1 MYLLFYQEVDLGL
14 AADVGTL
21 QRLPK
26 ITGNESFVKDICYT
40 ARKVFSQE
48 ALQMGMVRYGMAIN
62 HMPSYRFSVFRRAYE
77 MLYHFMRT
85 NNNSKTPD
93 RS

>member
-40 ARKVFSQE
+40 ARKVYSQE
-48 ALQMGMVRYGMAIN
+48 ALQIGLVRYSMLFLIRDVRGVLLQL
-62 HMPSYRFSVFRRAYE
+62 HM
-77 MLYHFMRT
+77 
-85 NNNSKTPD
+85 
-93 RS
+93 